1 MTGGPLAAEQLRAW
15 LALIRA
21 PGLGPVRARRLL
33 ERYQDP
39 VDVLAAGAA
48 NWRAAG
54 IGDSLHAGL
63 KSPDWSAADSDQ
75 RWLEAADRTFVTL
88 DDPRYPARLREIAA
102 APIALFTL
110 GRADLLDAPQIGI
123 VGARAATA
131 QGRENA
137 RSFAAGLV
145 RGGFTITS
153 GLAIGIDGA
162 AHRGALEA
170 QGTTIAV
177 CANGLDRVYPARH
190 RELAHQI
197 AEQGL
202 MVSEF
207 PPGTAPRAEHFPRR
221 NRIISGL
228 SLGVLV
234 VEGAQASGS
243 LITARLAAE
252 QGREV
257 FAIPGSIHNPLA
269 RGCHALIRDGA
280 RLVES
285 PADLFEELGLPPPES
300 NVSDLTEPEARDPL
314 QARILAE
321 LGHDPVAL
329 DRLIEKLNI
338 PIATLHEAL
347 LALELSGRVSAAP
360 GDIFSR
366 IEIRR

>member
-1 MTGGPLAAEQLRAW
+1 MDGPAVAEQLRAW
-15 LALIRA
+15 LALIRV
-21 PGLGPVRARRLL
+21 PGLGPVRAQRLL
-33 ERYQDP
+33 DRYQDP
-39 VDVLAAGAA
+39 VSVLTAGAA

-63 KSPDWSAADSDQ
+63 KSPDWAAADSDQ
-75 RWLEAADRTFVTL
+75 RWLETAGRALITI
-88 DDPRYPARLREIAA
+88 DDPRYPTRLREIAA

-110 GRADLLDAPQIGI
+110 GRVDLLDAPQIGI

-131 QGRENA
+131 QGCENA
-137 RSFAAGLV
+137 RSFAAGLA

-170 QGTTIAV
+170 EGATIAV

-190 RELAHQI
+190 RDLAHQI

-202 MVSEF
+202 MISEF

-234 VEGAQASGS
+234 VESSRASGS

-269 RGCHALIRDGA
+269 QGCHALIRDGA

-285 PADLFEELGLPPPES
+285 PADIFEELGLPPPES
-300 NVSDLTEPEARDPL
+300 VTPGRAEPEPQDPVR
-314 QARILAE
+314 ASILAA
-321 LGHDPVAL
+321 LGHDAL
-329 DRLIEKLNI
+329 SLDLLIEKLDI
-338 PIATLHEAL
+338 PVAALHEAL
-347 LALELSGRVSAAP
+347 LALELTGRVSAAP

-366 IEIRR
+366 IEKRR

>member
-1 MTGGPLAAEQLRAW
+1 MDSQPVPEQVRAW
-15 LALIRA
+15 LALIRV

-33 ERYQDP
+33 DRYRDP
-39 VDVLAAGAA
+39 VDILAAGAA
-48 NWRAAG
+48 GWRAAG
-54 IGDSLHAGL
+54 IDDRFHAGL
-63 KSPDWSAADSDQ
+63 KAPDWVAADSDQ
-75 RWLEAADRTFVTL
+75 RWLGTAGRALITI

-110 GRADLLDAPQIGI
+110 GRVDLLDAPQISV

-137 RSFAAGLV
+137 RSFAAGLA

-162 AHRGALEA
+162 AHRGALEVE
-170 QGTTIAV
+170 GGTIAV

-190 RELAHQI
+190 RDLAHQI
-197 AEQGL
+197 VEQGL
-202 MVSEF
+202 MISEF
-207 PPGTAPRAEHFPRR
+207 PPGTPPRAEHFPRR

-234 VEGAQASGS
+234 VESAQASGS

-285 PADLFEELGLPPPES
+285 PGDIFEELGLPQPER
-300 NVSDLTEPEARDPL
+300 VVPGHDGTGVQDPL
-314 QARILAE
+314 QARILAV
-321 LGHDPVAL
+321 LGQDPVPL
-329 DRLIEKLNI
+329 DLLIGQLEV
-338 PIATLHEAL
+338 PIAALHEAL
-347 LALELSGRVSAAP
+347 LALELAGLVSAAP

-366 IEIRR
+366 IEKG